1 MPGTTSLGLR
11 YPMPW
16 ETVTAQSYE
25 DLANDID
32 NVLDVLDA
40 LRTQARVP
48 EMALVTY
55 PGGGTSVAQGVT
67 TLLTYGTEVVD
78 TANLANLGVNNERLT
93 LSAGI
98 WFVNAYAITSGGTTT
113 SGTQLQFHLN
123 TALHSF
129 HRIDNSN
136 FPSKEIN
143 GHTLMWV
150 PIDGS
155 ILQVN
160 AAWFGTGGPMT
171 WFASLQAWK
180 VREL

>member
-1 MPGTTSLGLR
+1 MPGMTSLGLR
-11 YPMPW
+11 YPFPW
-16 ETVTAQSYE
+16 ETVSAQSYQ
-25 DLANDID
+25 DLAEDID
-32 NVLDVLDA
+32 GVLDGLDL

-48 EMALVTY
+48 EMAIVSWS
-55 PGGGTSVAQGVT
+55 GAGTSVTQGVT
-67 TLLTYGTEVVD
+67 TTMTYAFEQVD
-78 TANLANLGVNNERLT
+78 TANLANLGVNNDRLT

-98 WFVNAYAITSGGTTT
+98 WLINAYVSITGGTTT

-143 GHTLMWV
+143 GQTLMYV
-150 PIDGS
+150 PVDGA

-160 AAWFGTGGPMT
+160 GAWFGTGGPQT
-171 WFASLQAWK
+171 WFPFVQAWK
-180 VREL
+180 IREL